1 VIKKEK
7 RKEIL
12 DKILKHTKHDYDRNI
27 SWCAQSKKIAPTTLH
42 QVTKHKNTIEK
53 VNFKYA
59 VPFQVI

>member
-1 VIKKEK
+1 MIMIGIYHGVLNPKK
-7 RKEIL
+7 
-12 DKILKHTKHDYDRNI
+12 N
-27 SWCAQSKKIAPTTLH
+27 APTTLH